1 VTELLAKAFAEVSKL
16 PREMQ
21 DEVAQRILADLAGEM
36 RWDNALARSQGL
48 LERLAD
54 EALDDL
60 RSGRTRKMGIDEL

>member
-1 VTELLAKAFAEVSKL
+1 MTELLAKAFAEVSKL

>member
-1 VTELLAKAFAEVSKL
+1 MTELLAKAFAEVSKL
-16 PREMQ
+16 PQELQ

-36 RWDNALARSQGL
+36 RWDDTLARSQSL

-60 RSGRTRKMGIDEL
+60 RSGRTRQVGIDEL